1 MISPS
6 LSLSLSLGYNNYE
19 KNRAYLS
26 LSITARIK
34 LKPLPF
40 ARSRL
45 EEDQLINNRSIM
57 GIESRGCG
65 PFRFQFNADGFRA
78 VVDTVYSRRN
88 IFDRNRLPLGL
99 NRPAVS
105 FVFDA
110 VPIQGGRGI
119 ETIHFHPV
127 FPRELSPQRY
137 GRDLH
142 ASFTSE
148 LAIIGSIISRM

>member
-1 MISPS
+1 
-6 LSLSLSLGYNNYE
+6 
-19 KNRAYLS
+19 
-26 LSITARIK
+26 
-34 LKPLPF
+34 
-40 ARSRL
+40 
-45 EEDQLINNRSIM
+45 M

-88 IFDRNRLPLGL
+88 VFDRIKSAR
-99 NRPAVS
+99 R
-105 FVFDA
+105 FVRIRNGSN
-110 VPIQGGRGI
+110 PGGGGI